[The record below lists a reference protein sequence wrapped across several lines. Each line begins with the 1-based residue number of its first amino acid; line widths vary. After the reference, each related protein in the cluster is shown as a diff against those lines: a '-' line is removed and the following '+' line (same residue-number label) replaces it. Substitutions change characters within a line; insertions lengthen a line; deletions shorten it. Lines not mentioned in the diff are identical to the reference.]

1 MRIVGIFKDFFCA
14 TSSRSGAVGRSL
26 PHVTSLRSDDV
37 GFPMFDLFE
46 VTRLSLYSVPQN

>member
-37 GFPMFDLFE
+37 GFPMFALFE